1 MIHVTKFQV
10 IRFTELLELQ
20 GFIWALRNISNSLKL
35 KHNTT
40 THKSDINTKR
50 ILVFKKHPNYVL
62 DKKSQFHSP
71 VYADI
76 SMDKQE
82 DIEVTEEEV
91 TYKHGQ
97 QSSHLHHN
105 K

>member
-1 MIHVTKFQV
+1 MMHVTKFQV
-10 IRFTELLELQ
+10 IRFTKYLELQ
-20 GFIWALRNISNSLKL
+20 GCIWALGNISNSL
-35 KHNTT
+35 
-40 THKSDINTKR
+40 THKSDVNTKR

-71 VYADI
+71 VYEDI
-76 SMDKQE
+76 SMDNQE

-91 TYKHGQ
+91 TYKYGQ